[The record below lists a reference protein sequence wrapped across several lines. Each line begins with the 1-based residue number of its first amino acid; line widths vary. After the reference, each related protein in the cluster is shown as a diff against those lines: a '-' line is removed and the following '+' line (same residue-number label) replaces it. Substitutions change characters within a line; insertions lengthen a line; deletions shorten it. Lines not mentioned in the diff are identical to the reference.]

1 MTLLGELYAHGFGV
15 GRNDK
20 KAAEW
25 YRLAADRGDREAMFA
40 LGVFHLS
47 GRAGAVNREQAAK
60 LLAAA
65 AKLGQLSA
73 AYDLG
78 LLYLEASCSRRIS
91 RAPPSCSAAPRR
103 PAIRRRNT
111 RSRSTRTAVASPR
124 TNEAA
129 RLLAA
134 AAAAQHVDAQVE
146 YAIAL
151 FNGTGVARN
160 EPVAAELLKK
170 AARRGN
176 PVAQNRLANILAIG
190 RGLKA
195 DAVEAIKWHI
205 VAKAGGVSD
214 LPLDAFVQKQTP
226 EIRAAAQKAAQPWLD
241 AIRASR
247 S

>member
-1 MTLLGELYAHGFGV
+1 MFPQDFA
-15 GRNDK
+15 R
-20 KAAEW
+20 AAELFRGAAQAGNPEAQ
-25 YRLAADRGDREAMFA
+25 YALATLYKDGRGVVKD
-40 LGVFHLS
+40 V
-47 GRAGAVNREQAAK
+47 
-60 LLAAA
+60 
-65 AKLGQLSA
+65 
-73 AYDLG
+73 
-78 LLYLEASCSRRIS
+78 
-91 RAPPSCSAAPRR
+91 
-103 PAIRRRNT
+103 
-111 RSRSTRTAVASPR
+111 
-124 TNEAA
+124 NEAA

-160 EPVAAELLKK
+160 EAVAAELLKK
-170 AARRGN
+170 AALRGN

-190 RGLKA
+190 RGIKA
-195 DAVEAIKWHI
+195 DVVEAIKWHI

-226 EIRAAAQKAAQPWLD
+226 DIRAAAQKAAQPWLD